1 MRGEGRQT
9 RRLPMKKTGTKRAGK
24 REERP
29 LFDSIRKPVAP
40 PGHPISRAKPEDR
53 AHPAERKAK
62 HKRRPAGD
70 AE

>member
-1 MRGEGRQT
+1 
-9 RRLPMKKTGTKRAGK
+9 MKKTGMKRAGK

-29 LFDSIRKPVAP
+29 LFASVRKPVAP
-40 PGHPISRAKPEDR
+40 HGHPLSRAKPEDR

-62 HKRRPAGD
+62 HKRRPGGD

>member
-1 MRGEGRQT
+1 
-9 RRLPMKKTGTKRAGK
+9 MKKQARKQSRV

-29 LFDSIRKPVAP
+29 LFASIRKPVAP

-62 HKRRPAGD
+62 HKRRPDGG
-70 AE
+70 E

>member
-1 MRGEGRQT
+1 
-9 RRLPMKKTGTKRAGK
+9 MKKTGTKRAGK

-29 LFDSIRKPVAP
+29 LFVSIRKPVAP
-40 PGHPISRAKPEDR
+40 HGHPLSRAKPEDR

-62 HKRRPAGD
+62 HKRRPGGE